1 MMKKILLVDRTTP
14 DVGGVRTYISNLK
27 LLLNSMGHEVDV
39 YSTTKNGSF
48 LDRYVIAGIRFL
60 FNRIYRPI
68 GIIADNW
75 LFGFM
80 FNLILP
86 TKYDVYILQQ
96 PLHLNK
102 KNKAKTISIVHAVW
116 TDNLQ
121 GIEVHDSA
129 VEKCFTYEKYLLNKN
144 HDINF
149 TVSESYADYLTERY
163 GLTDSVQYID
173 NFLAEEF
180 LSSRWQDRTI
190 DILFT
195 GQFNERKNIFFILNM
210 LKFFKADH
218 PNKKL
223 NVVLIGDGPLQGKI
237 QEFIQKEGLQDLVKI
252 IISPPREEIKTY
264 LASAKI
270 FMLPSLKE
278 SFSYSLLEAKL
289 SGCITIAT
297 EGLEVPDGFIDYP
310 LGLEDPS
317 DIIETIEDILN
328 EDFDPH
334 KISKG
339 FVNPIDVAR
348 EKFTNLLSRY

>member
-1 MMKKILLVDRTTP
+1 MKKILLVDRTTP

-27 LLLNSMGHEVDV
+27 LLLNSMGHKVDV

-60 FNRIYRPI
+60 LNRLYRPI

-75 LFGFM
+75 LFSYM

-86 TKYDVYILQQ
+86 RKYDLYIFNQ
-96 PLHLNK
+96 PMYLNK
-102 KNKAKTISIVHAVW
+102 KNKAKSISIVHAVW

-121 GIEVHDSA
+121 EGKVNESA
-129 VEKCFTYEKYLLNKN
+129 VDKCFAYEKYLLNKN

-149 TVSESYADYLTERY
+149 TVSESYANYLTERY
-163 GLTDSVQYID
+163 DLEDSVQYID

-180 LSSRWQDRTI
+180 HSKKWQKRTI

-195 GQFNERKNIFFILNM
+195 GQFNERKNLFFLLNVV
-210 LKFFKADH
+210 KVFKSNNS
-218 PNKKL
+218 NKKL
-223 NVVLIGDGPLQGKI
+223 NVMLIGDGPLRNKI
-237 QEFIQKEGLQDLVKI
+237 QKFIQKEGLQDLIEI

-264 LASAKI
+264 LANAKI

-297 EGLEVPDGFIDYP
+297 EGLEVPDEFIDYP
-310 LGLEDPS
+310 LGLDDPTG
-317 DIIETIEDILN
+317 IIETIDYILN
-328 EDFDPH
+328 KDFDLN

-339 FVNPIDVAR
+339 FVNPVDIAR
-348 EKFTNLLSRY
+348 EKFTNLLSMY

>member
-1 MMKKILLVDRTTP
+1 MKKILLVDRTTP

-27 LLLNSMGHEVDV
+27 LLLNTMGYEVDV
-39 YSTTKNGSF
+39 YTTTKNGSF
-48 LDRYVIAGIRFL
+48 LDQYVIAGIRFL
-60 FNRIYRPI
+60 LNRVYRPI

-86 TKYDVYILQQ
+86 TKYDLYILQQ
-96 PLHLNK
+96 PLYLNT
-102 KNKAKTISIVHAVW
+102 KNKAKSISIVHAVW

-121 GIEVHDSA
+121 GSKVNESSVD
-129 VEKCFTYEKYLLNKN
+129 KCFSYEKYLLNKN

-149 TVSESYADYLTERY
+149 TVSENYANYLTERY
-163 GLTDSVQYID
+163 SLTDSMQYID
-173 NFLAEEF
+173 NFLAEDF
-180 LSSRWQDRTI
+180 LSESWKERTI

-195 GQFNERKNIFFILNM
+195 GQFNERKNLYFLLNVV
-210 LKFFKADH
+210 KVFKANN

-223 NVVLIGDGPLQGKI
+223 NVMLIGDGPLHSKI
-237 QEFIQKEGLQDLVKI
+237 QEFIQKEELQDLVEI
-252 IISPPREEIKTY
+252 IISPPREEIKTN
-264 LASAKI
+264 LANAKI

-297 EGLEVPDGFIDYP
+297 KGLEVPDGFIDYS
-310 LGLEDPS
+310 LGLEDPT
-317 DIIETIEDILN
+317 DIIEVIEGILN
-328 EDFDPH
+328 EDFDPNE
-334 KISKG
+334 ISKG
-339 FVNPIDVAR
+339 FVNPIDIAR